1 MKGQTMK
8 RLSWKNFTASITHHM
23 GNVHVGTSNAGV
35 EAEIREAIAK
45 FRRANRNYSVSKRTE
60 DACVKFAL
68 HLHDENRAVYRW
80 VYSSH

>member
-1 MKGQTMK
+1 MK
-8 RLSWKNFTASITHHM
+8 RVSWKNFTVSLTEYV
-23 GNVHVGTSNAGV
+23 NCLHVSTTDAEV
-35 EAEIREAIAK
+35 EYAVREAIAK
-45 FRRANRNYSVSKRTE
+45 FRRVNRDCSVGKRTE